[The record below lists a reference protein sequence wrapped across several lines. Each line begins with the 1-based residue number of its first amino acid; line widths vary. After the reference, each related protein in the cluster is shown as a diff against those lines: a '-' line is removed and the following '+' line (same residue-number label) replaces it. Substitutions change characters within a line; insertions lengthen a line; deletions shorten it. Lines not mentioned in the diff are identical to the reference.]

1 MAKVS
6 KKFVDINPNFE
17 KHPITGDLPMLKNE
31 NAIKQAVKNIVM
43 TMFGEK
49 FFQPLFGTSVRS
61 SLFELFDPLVAD
73 RLTVSI
79 ENALRDYEP
88 RISVDSVDYLDDQ
101 DDNALE
107 ITINYSIV
115 GLPLD
120 QQSLNLVLERV

>member
-31 NAIKQAVKNIVM
+31 NAIKQSVKNIVM

-61 SLFELFDPLVAD
+61 SLFELFNPLVAD

-79 ENALRDYEP
+79 ENSLRDYEP

-107 ITINYSIV
+107 IKINYSIV

-120 QQSLNLVLERV
+120 QQSLNLILERV

>member
-17 KHPITGDLPMLKNE
+17 KHPITGDLPLLKNE

-43 TMFGEK
+43 TMFGER

-73 RLTVSI
+73 QLTVSI

-120 QQSLNLVLERV
+120 QQSLNLILERV

>member
-79 ENALRDYEP
+79 ENSLRDYEP

-107 ITINYSIV
+107 ITVNYSIV

-120 QQSLNLVLERV
+120 QQSLNLILERV

>member
-61 SLFELFDPLVAD
+61 SLFELFNPLVAD

-79 ENALRDYEP
+79 ENSLRDYEP

-107 ITINYSIV
+107 IKINYSIV

-120 QQSLNLVLERV
+120 QQSLNLILERV